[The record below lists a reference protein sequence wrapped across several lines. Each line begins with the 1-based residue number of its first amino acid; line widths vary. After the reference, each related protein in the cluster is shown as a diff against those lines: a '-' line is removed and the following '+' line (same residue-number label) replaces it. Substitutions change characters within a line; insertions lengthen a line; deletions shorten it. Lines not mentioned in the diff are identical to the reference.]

1 MQKNKNDINL
11 AVYFQTQDELVKL
24 EKEQAKQYKRLWLRT
39 KIYEIT
45 GIETPLT
52 PTEKDSFEEIF
63 DWIFQ
68 APIYEWEGM
77 LYCFNHEY
85 EIVID
90 SPVEKFS
97 IESNIEYALEN
108 AKVLY
113 SFLK

>member
-1 MQKNKNDINL
+1 MKKNENDNSVAHFYSL
-11 AVYFQTQDELVKL
+11 CEEWKKL
-24 EKEQAKQYKRLWLRT
+24 KDDIAKQQKRLWLRT
-39 KIYEIT
+39 KIHEIT
-45 GIETPLT
+45 GLETPLT

-85 EIVID
+85 KIVID

>member
-1 MQKNKNDINL
+1 MKKNNDL
-11 AVYFQTQDELVKL
+11 SCESLFHSMKEEKKLKDEI
-24 EKEQAKQYKRLWLRT
+24 AKQHKRLWLRT
-39 KIYEIT
+39 KIHEIT
-45 GIETPLT
+45 GLETPLT

-85 EIVID
+85 KIVID

-97 IESNIEYALEN
+97 IESDIEYALEN